1 MNISYSKNDLIK
13 ITKKFF
19 MFKKIDRKNLT
30 LLIENSNFNLH
41 NIITNIKFY
50 KDDFKN
56 INRYENNDIELS
68 DYINKIIKMNNFY

>member
-1 MNISYSKNDLIK
+1 MLRQIDK
-13 ITKKFF
+13 KKFN
-19 MFKKIDRKNLT
+19 IN
-30 LLIENSNFNLH
+30 IENSNFNLH

-68 DYINKIIKMNNFY
+68 DYINKIIKMNNFTDIYRY